1 MNDLLLEYQNED
13 LREMTAVAAET
24 HRRLAGDFALLT
36 GNNRGILENHVG
48 VFTQQEMEDFDNI
61 HFLWLGLYALV
72 AKLYAI

>member
-24 HRRLAGDFALLT
+24 HRRLAGDFAFLT
-36 GNNRGILENHVG
+36 GNNRRILENHVG